1 MVAADAGFR
10 MKTNTARP
18 SVAREAIGI
27 GAGLLVLALVP
38 AVVQD
43 SYGRHLLIMIFI
55 YGLLAASW
63 DLTLGYA
70 GIFNFGH
77 LALFG
82 IGLYVYGVLTT
93 VAHLNPW
100 LAFLAAG
107 IAAGLAAVVVSVP
120 ILRLKGIYIV
130 LVTFGFSQLVMSIII
145 SQSRV
150 TGGTLGMV
158 RIPMLP
164 VFDHN
169 FLRDGRLGQYY
180 MALALLA
187 AGLAVL
193 RSFVRSRWGLGIVA
207 LRDNQDY
214 AVSRGISLA
223 RSRVLTLTISAAVAG
238 FAGAFYGAY
247 LRTASVEVFSMG
259 LTTLVLSMVLLGG
272 SRSIYGSVVASAL
285 LTLSSEAVA
294 NLGPWRPMLVSILII
309 GVVLVFPGG
318 LMSLLRAAMRALG
331 RVQVRG
337 EPPQAGHHGAALPP
351 ASP

>member
-1 MVAADAGFR
+1 
-10 MKTNTARP
+10 MKTNNARP
-18 SVAREAIGI
+18 SAAREALGFALVI
-27 GAGLLVLALVP
+27 LVLALMP
-38 AVVQD
+38 AIVRD
-43 SYGRHLLIMIFI
+43 SYGRHLLIMVFI

-82 IGLYVYGVLTT
+82 IGLYAYGVLTT

-100 LAFLAAG
+100 LGFLAAG
-107 IAAGLAAVVVSVP
+107 VAAGLAAVLVSVP

-145 SQSRV
+145 SQSKV

-164 VFDHN
+164 FFDHN

-180 MALALLA
+180 MALVLLA

-193 RSFVRSRWGLGIVA
+193 RAVVRSRLGLSIVA
-207 LRDNQDY
+207 LHDNQDY

-223 RSRVLTLTISAAVAG
+223 RSRVLTLTISAVVAG

-272 SRSIYGSVVASAL
+272 SRSIYGSVFASGF

-294 NLGPWRPMLVSILII
+294 GLGPWRPMLVALLII
-309 GVVLVFPGG
+309 GVVLVYPGG
-318 LMSLLRAAMRALG
+318 LMSLLRAAFQAFG
-331 RVQVRG
+331 RVQARRAAKVGR
-337 EPPQAGHHGAALPP
+337 EPVASPP
-351 ASP
+351 ASR

>member
-1 MVAADAGFR
+1 MR
-10 MKTNTARP
+10 TNAARP
-18 SVAREAIGI
+18 SAPREALGFL
-27 GAGLLVLALVP
+27 AAAALLALLP
-38 AVVQD
+38 LAVTD
-43 SYGRHLLIMIFI
+43 SYGRHLMVMIFI

-70 GIFNFGH
+70 GVFNFGH

-82 IGLYVYGVLTT
+82 VGLYTYGTLTT
-93 VAHLNPW
+93 VAHATPW
-100 LAFLAAG
+100 LAFAASGVAAAG
-107 IAAGLAAVVVSVP
+107 AAALVAVP

-130 LVTFGFSQLVMSIII
+130 LVTFGFSQLVMSLII

-164 VFDHN
+164 VMGHN

-180 MALALLA
+180 MALGLLGLGL
-187 AGLAVL
+187 AGLRA
-193 RSFVRSRWGLGIVA
+193 FVRSRAGLAAVA
-207 LRDNQDY
+207 LSDNGDY

-223 RSRVLTLTISAAVAG
+223 RSRVLALVVSALAAG

-259 LTTLVLSMVLLGG
+259 LTTLILSMVLLGG
-272 SRSIYGSVVASAL
+272 RRTIYGPVLASGL

-294 NLGPWRPMLVSILII
+294 GLGPWRPMLVAALII
-309 GVVLVFPGG
+309 AVVLVYPGG
-318 LMSLLRAAMRALG
+318 LAGLLRAGTAGLG
-331 RVQVRG
+331 RLRAPGRVPAG
-337 EPPQAGHHGAALPP
+337 PEPAALPR
-351 ASP
+351 SGS

>member
-1 MVAADAGFR
+1 MR
-10 MKTNTARP
+10 TNAARP
-18 SVAREAIGI
+18 SGPREALGFA
-27 GAGLLVLALVP
+27 AGLLVLAAVP
-38 AVVQD
+38 ALVQD
-43 SYGRHLLIMIFI
+43 SYGRHLMVMIFI

-82 IGLYVYGVLTT
+82 VGLYTYGALTT

-107 IAAGLAAVVVSVP
+107 AAAGVAAVLVSVP

-145 SQSRV
+145 SQSKI

-164 VFDHN
+164 FFDHN

-187 AGLAVL
+187 AGVAVL
-193 RSFVRSRWGLGIVA
+193 RVFVRSRIGLSIVA
-207 LRDNQDY
+207 LHDNPDY
-214 AVSRGISLA
+214 AVSRGISIA
-223 RSRVLTLTISAAVAG
+223 RSRVITLLVSAVVAG

-259 LTTLVLSMVLLGG
+259 LSTLVLSMVLLGG
-272 SRSIYGSVVASAL
+272 SRSIYGPVLASGL
-285 LTLSSEAVA
+285 LTISSEAVA
-294 NLGPWRPMLVSILII
+294 NLGPWRPMLVALLII
-309 GVVLVFPGG
+309 GVVLVYPGG
-318 LMSLLRAAMRALG
+318 LMSLLRAASTGLG
-331 RVQVRG
+331 RFTGRGAPVGG
-337 EPPQAGHHGAALPP
+337 EPAAVPP
-351 ASP
+351 TAR